1 MHTMRRTRLLAA
13 AVAAAV
19 AAVVSGRAQ
28 TPAPPAPQ
36 QAPLTFKVEVNYVEI
51 DLTVTD
57 AQGTPVRDLT
67 REDVEVL
74 EEGRPQTV
82 TVFSRVDIPV
92 ERPDPPLFRASA
104 VEPDVRSNRRE
115 FDGRVFVLLLDDLH
129 TSFTRTGR
137 VRAAATQFVERYI
150 GANDLVAVVPTSG
163 ASGGAQEFTISRARL
178 LDAIGR
184 FAGMKLPSATLGD
197 SRPRREEGLAQGLTD
212 DAARAHQAGRLLG
225 SVRGVADFLSGIR
238 GRRKAVVLFSE
249 GVDIDLLNFQN
260 RFASDVSGDL
270 KAAIAAATRANV
282 SIYAIDPR
290 GLAGLE
296 DAIELQRLPDDPG
309 AGGMAGLMNELR
321 LSQDSLRVLAEETGG
336 VAAVNRNDYRE
347 SFERIVRDNSSYYVL
362 GYYSDNTRRDG
373 RFRPVEVKARRP
385 GLVVRARKGYTAP
398 RGNAPAV
405 ASGAAA
411 GTSPELRDALAS
423 PVPLSG
429 LPLAA
434 SAVPFRA
441 GKDASVLV
449 IVEVD
454 GSKIQFVEKDGK
466 PVTEIEVVMAPFDAS
481 GKVRLGGRDSLVIT
495 PRPQTRR
502 LLETRGVRVTRR
514 LDLPA
519 GRYSVRI
526 GAREPGGA
534 AGTVLLD
541 VDVPDF
547 AKGPLA
553 MSGLALASAAAGQ
566 TPTARAD
573 EQLKDIL
580 PQPPTVVRTFAR
592 SDVLTLFAEIY
603 DHIRGPHKV
612 EIATT
617 VTAEDGRAVISHT
630 DTRGSDELRARGDGF
645 GHVRT
650 IPLADLT
657 PGRYVARVEARGLV
671 SDGGSAARDL
681 EFTVR

>member
-1 MHTMRRTRLLAA
+1 MHTMRRTTLLAA
-13 AVAAAV
+13 AVAVAV
-19 AAVVSGRAQ
+19 AAVVSVRAQ
-28 TPAPPAPQ
+28 TPAPPAPG

-104 VEPDVRSNRRE
+104 IEPDVRSNRRE

-129 TSFTRTGR
+129 TGFTRTGR

-163 ASGGAQEFTISRARL
+163 ASGGAQEFTVSRARL

-184 FAGMKLPSATLGD
+184 FAGKKLPSATLED
-197 SRPRREEGLAQGLTD
+197 SRRTAGAAQGPAS
-212 DAARAHQAGRLLG
+212 DAERAYQAGRLLG
-225 SVRGVADFLSGIR
+225 SVKGVADFLSGIR

-249 GVDIDLLNFQN
+249 GVDIDPLNFQN

-270 KAAIAAATRANV
+270 KTAIAAATRANV

-336 VAAVNRNDYRE
+336 VAAINRNDYRE
-347 SFERIVRDNSSYYVL
+347 SFDRIIRDNSSYYVL

-373 RFRPVEVKARRP
+373 RFRTVEVKARRP

-411 GTSPELRDALAS
+411 GTSPELREALAS

-429 LPLAA
+429 LSLTA

-466 PVTEIEVVMAPFDAS
+466 PVTEIEVVIAPFDAS
-481 GKVRLGGRDSLVIT
+481 GKVRQGGRDSLVIT

-519 GRYSVRI
+519 GRYSLRI

-547 AKGPLA
+547 AKGPIA

-603 DHIRGPHKV
+603 DHIRAPHKV
-612 EIATT
+612 EIVTT
-617 VTAEDGRAVISHT
+617 VTADDGRAVISHT
-630 DTRGSDELRARGDGF
+630 DTRGSDELQARGDGF

-650 IPLADLT
+650 MPLADLT

-671 SDGGSAARDL
+671 SDGGSAAREL